1 MKEERRWRCCTHD
14 ETSDTAGCYLCL
26 SSHRRADRE
35 PDTGA
40 DPDGASA
47 ACPGRRRL
55 ARRTTR
61 TSLSSRGA
69 DDAVEERVDKVCVR
83 NLPAVAVACESEPN
97 RSQYVAQHAARRQD
111 PRRSSD
117 IDPTGTHQS
126 IDSSVSQRA
135 RIDPVG
141 QQSIDRSVLSQRG
154 GEGGVVRAPPG

>member
-1 MKEERRWRCCTHD
+1 M
-14 ETSDTAGCYLCL
+14 
-26 SSHRRADRE
+26 
-35 PDTGA
+35 
-40 DPDGASA
+40 
-47 ACPGRRRL
+47 
-55 ARRTTR
+55 
-61 TSLSSRGA
+61 
-69 DDAVEERVDKVCVR
+69 DKVCVR

-141 QQSIDRSVLSQRG
+141 QQSIGRSVLSQRG
-154 GEGGVVRAPPG
+154 GGAETSQKRTDMDRGLVLLLKYHFRLSG